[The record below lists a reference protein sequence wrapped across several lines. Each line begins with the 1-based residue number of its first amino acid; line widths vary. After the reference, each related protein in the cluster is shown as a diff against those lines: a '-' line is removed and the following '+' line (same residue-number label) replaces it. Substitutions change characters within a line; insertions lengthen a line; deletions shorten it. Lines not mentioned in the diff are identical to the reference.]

1 MFPLHPK
8 SKFIYHFSRFV
19 LRYKM
24 ICKNTWPNPRG
35 TDRDGTAEIMKDQKL
50 DRDVTYG
57 KTKIFIK
64 SPETIFQLEE
74 ARYDELILI

>member
-1 MFPLHPK
+1 M
-8 SKFIYHFSRFV
+8 

-35 TDRDGTAEIMKDQKL
+35 TNKDGTKTILTEQHL

-57 KTKIFIK
+57 KTKIFIR

-74 ARYDELILI
+74 VRYDRWIFFHI